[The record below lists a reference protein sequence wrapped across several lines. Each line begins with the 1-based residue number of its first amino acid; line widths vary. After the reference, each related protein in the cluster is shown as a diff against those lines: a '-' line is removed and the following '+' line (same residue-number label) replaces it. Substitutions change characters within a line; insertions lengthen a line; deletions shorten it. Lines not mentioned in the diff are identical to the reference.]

1 MALVDWQI
9 SERCLGPLPMVV
21 PFEPE
26 LLNPASLD
34 VRLGPTLLIESATSP
49 EYVHMDINSYTP
61 EIPYLLVPGQ
71 FVLAET
77 VETFNMPEDLTVV
90 FKLKSS
96 RAREGLDHAHAA
108 FGDPGWHGSKLTMEL
123 KNNRQLHPIPLWPGK
138 LIGQMIFTR
147 NEDGAKPTRS
157 YAITGHY
164 NNHQS
169 VMPSWEG

>member
-21 PFEPE
+21 PFEPD

-34 VRLGPTLLIESATSP
+34 VRLGPTLLIESAVSP
-49 EYVHMDINSYTP
+49 EFVRMDISACTSHN
-61 EIPYLLVPGQ
+61 PYLLVPGQ

-77 VETFNMPEDLTVV
+77 VETFYMPEDLTVV

-123 KNNRQLHPIPLWPGK
+123 KNILQLHPIALWPGK
-138 LIGQMIFTR
+138 RIGQMIFTR
-147 NEDGAKPTRS
+147 NEDGAKPRRS
-157 YAITGHY
+157 YAQTGHY
-164 NNHQS
+164 NMHAS
-169 VMPSWEG
+169 VMPSWES